1 MIELDQI
8 TQMDCIRALTEL
20 PDASVDVTLTDP
32 PYVNR
37 MRLFSDTIADGYAAL
52 YLACKKTKNYIA
64 FFWSN
69 DQIPQPPPGWYEV
82 ARHVWHKPDCRS
94 ITHYE
99 LIIVWSKEYRRK
111 VSRVWSIPILDY
123 RSLRDWKPHPT
134 QKPVRLIRYLLDL
147 YTKEGDTVLD
157 PFVGTGTTAVACKQM
172 KRHFIAIDNDP
183 EYVKMAIARLTPRA
197 KRETAETAT
206 DGAPGDATDATADEE
221 PPLPEEPDPTDIPD
235 VPTDEMPE
243 DPPEEALPDDIAEPP
258 ARHVPRTVNLSAPRS
273 HHRPAEPTRTHQ
285 ATAKPRRPPK
295 PTGHA
300 PPARRATHKQ

>member
-1 MIELDQI
+1 MIETDQI

-20 PDASVDVTLTDP
+20 PDASIDVTLTDP

-37 MRLFSDTIADGYAAL
+37 MRLFSDTITDGYAAL

-82 ARHVWHKPDCRS
+82 ARHIWHKPDCRS

-99 LIIVWSKEYRRK
+99 LIVVWSKEYRRK

-123 RSLRDWKPHPT
+123 RSQRDWKPHPT
-134 QKPVRLIRYLLDL
+134 QKPVRLIRYLLEL

-172 KRHFIAIDNDP
+172 HRHFIAMDNDP
-183 EYVKMAIARLTPRA
+183 EYVKMATARLTTRT
-197 KRETAETAT
+197 KQETAEKASDGPPAEDTT
-206 DGAPGDATDATADEE
+206 DETIEE
-221 PPLPEEPDPTDIPD
+221 ELPLPEEPADATA
-235 VPTDEMPE
+235 EMPE
-243 DPPEEALPDDIAEPP
+243 DDPEAALPEETAEPP
-258 ARHVPRTVNLSAPRS
+258 ARQMPRTAHLSAPPS
-273 HHRPAEPTRTHQ
+273 HHRHTEPPRTHH
-285 ATAKPRRPPK
+285 AVAKPRRPPK
-295 PTGHA
+295 PTGRA
-300 PPARRATHKQ
+300 APARRATYKQ